1 MLEDFRLKVFMTV
14 AKEGSF
20 TKAAAVLNI
29 SQPAV
34 SQHVSELERTTGVKL
49 FDRLHGEVK
58 LTEPGKAFQ
67 FRAKEILDAYSA
79 ASTLFSPFEAAVIRI
94 KASDELY
101 LYIYKALET
110 FMNIHPE
117 VQFVRSAD
125 EDSEITFAFMP
136 APKNMGGMNAT
147 HNIIASLYLACQPSE
162 AFSQTALFKSLRSF
176 LADSLI

>member
-58 LTEPGKAFQ
+58 LTEPGRIFQ
-67 FRAKEILDAYSA
+67 YRAKEILDAYSA
-79 ASTLFSPFEAAVIRI
+79 ALTLFSPFESATVRV

-110 FMNIHPE
+110 FMNLHPE
-117 VQFVRSAD
+117 VQLVRSAD
-125 EDSEITFAFMP
+125 EDSEISFTFLP
-136 APKNMGGMNAT
+136 APKNMGGISAT
-147 HNIIASLYLACQPSE
+147 HSIIANLYLACQPSE
-162 AFSQTALFKSLRSF
+162 TFSQTSLFKSLRSF

>member
-79 ASTLFSPFEAAVIRI
+79 ASILFSPFEAAVIRI

-101 LYIYKALET
+101 LYIYKA
-110 FMNIHPE
+110 P
-117 VQFVRSAD
+117 R
-125 EDSEITFAFMP
+125 
-136 APKNMGGMNAT
+136 
-147 HNIIASLYLACQPSE
+147 
-162 AFSQTALFKSLRSF
+162 
-176 LADSLI
+176 

>member
-58 LTEPGKAFQ
+58 LTEPGRIFQ
-67 FRAKEILDAYSA
+67 YRAKEILDAYSS
-79 ASTLFSPFEAAVIRI
+79 ASSLFSPFEPAAVRV

-101 LYIYKALET
+101 IYIYKALET
-110 FMNIHPE
+110 FINIHPE

-125 EDSEITFAFMP
+125 EDSEISFTFLP
-136 APKNMGGMNAT
+136 APKNMGGISAT
-147 HNIIASLYLACQPSE
+147 HNIISTLYLACKPSE
-162 AFSQTALFKSLRSF
+162 TFSQTSLFESLRSF